1 MKWLSL
7 IFVALLGLVFTVLG
21 MYNSGPVEVNY
32 LFGKVQLALIT
43 VMVLS
48 FIGGALLTLLV
59 FGLKSLFW
67 RLRAK
72 RLGKQLKAE
81 HSAQS
86 EAQVRAEFQADNAK

>member
-21 MYNSGPVEVNY
+21 MHNSGPVEVDY
-32 LFGKVQLALIT
+32 LFGKSQLALIS

-48 FIGGALLTLLV
+48 FICGALLTLFV
-59 FGLKSLFW
+59 FGVKSVFW
-67 RLRAK
+67 RCRAR

-86 EAQVRAEFQADNAK
+86 EAQIRAEFQADNAK